1 MSDDTGES
9 LLPMNVTYAA
19 PSLVPSPIPAG
30 PAGLV
35 ALAKDLGAEQLQMLI
50 AMWERQ
56 EAREAEKEFNR
67 ALSRLPVFR
76 VKKNGTI
83 DLGKGKPIPFAK
95 WEDMMAI
102 VGPALAEQ
110 GLRLTFRSDAHDRV
124 QTITAILLHRD
135 GHSASASISLP
146 TDTGPGRN
154 SLQAEGS
161 TLSYGMRYTTEMLL
175 NVVREGADDD
185 GKLGGTKFIS
195 GEQCRKIEA
204 LIAETESNREQFLQ
218 YFGLADVPNMTEAAY
233 VPAVN
238 MLNQKLQRM
247 GA

>member
-1 MSDDTGES
+1 MSDEQRAYIPGEELGVMMS
-9 LLPMNVTYAA
+9 MPVTYAA
-19 PSLVPSPIPAG
+19 PSLAPATLPAG

-35 ALAKDLGAEQLQMLI
+35 ALAKDIGAEQLQMLI

-67 ALSRLPVFR
+67 ALARLPVFR

-110 GLRLTFRSDAHDRV
+110 GLRLTFRSNELLRADQSGTPQRYT

-135 GHSASASISLP
+135 GHSASASITLP

-154 SLQAEGS
+154 ALQAEAS

-204 LIAETESNREQFLQ
+204 LIVETETDIDQF
-218 YFGLADVPNMTEAAY
+218 
-233 VPAVN
+233 
-238 MLNQKLQRM
+238 
-247 GA
+247 

>member
-1 MSDDTGES
+1 MSDEQRAYIPGEELGVMMS
-9 LLPMNVTYAA
+9 MPVTYAA
-19 PSLVPSPIPAG
+19 PSLAPATLPAG

-67 ALSRLPVFR
+67 ALARLPVFR
-76 VKKNGTI
+76 VRKNGTI

-110 GLRLTFRSDAHDRV
+110 GLRLTFRSETHERV

-135 GHSASASISLP
+135 GHSASASITLP
-146 TDTGPGRN
+146 TDAGPGRN
-154 SLQAEGS
+154 SYRPRG
-161 TLSYGMRYTTEMLL
+161 
-175 NVVREGADDD
+175 
-185 GKLGGTKFIS
+185 
-195 GEQCRKIEA
+195 
-204 LIAETESNREQFLQ
+204 
-218 YFGLADVPNMTEAAY
+218 
-233 VPAVN
+233 
-238 MLNQKLQRM
+238 QRSPM
-247 GA
+247 ACDTQPKCC